1 MSAHKPPIAR
11 HRPRVEAALR
21 IAAPLLDLVL
31 ATGDRLSRTFIRTES
46 DDALAPESL
55 PAVNERSHAVGPEP
69 QGSD

>member
-1 MSAHKPPIAR
+1 MSAPKPPIAR

-31 ATGDRLSRTFIRTES
+31 ATGDRLSRTLIRTES
-46 DDALAPESL
+46 DDALAPEAL
-55 PAVNERSHAVGPEP
+55 PSRGDRSHAVGPEL